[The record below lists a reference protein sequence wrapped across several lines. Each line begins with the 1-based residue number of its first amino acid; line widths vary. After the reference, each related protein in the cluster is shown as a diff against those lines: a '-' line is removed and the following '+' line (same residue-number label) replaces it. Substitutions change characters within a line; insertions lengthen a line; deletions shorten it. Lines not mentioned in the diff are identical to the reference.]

1 MPCHVTCRRLER
13 GHNIL
18 LAVTSLAMLVGIIR
32 SCVTSGKTDS
42 VHAMLCGPFDE
53 QDPVFDL
60 TSKVFFW

>member
-1 MPCHVTCRRLER
+1 MHVSRRLER

-18 LAVTSLAMLVGIIR
+18 LAVTSAAMLAGIVR
-32 SCVTSGKTDS
+32 SCITSGKTGS

-53 QDPVFDL
+53 ADPVFDL